1 MAVAWRLENAT
12 KLLLARAA
20 LIPGGRMGS
29 EALETLDAAEHE
41 EKLERRAALELLA
54 LSYKN
59 ASERA

>member
-1 MAVAWRLENAT
+1 
-12 KLLLARAA
+12 
-20 LIPGGRMGS
+20 MGS

-41 EKLERRAALELLA
+41 EKPERRAALELLA